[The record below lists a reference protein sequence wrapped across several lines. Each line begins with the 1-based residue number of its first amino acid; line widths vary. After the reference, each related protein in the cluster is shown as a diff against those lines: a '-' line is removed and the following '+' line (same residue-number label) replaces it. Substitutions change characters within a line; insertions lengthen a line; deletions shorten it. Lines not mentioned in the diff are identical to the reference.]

1 MQLPSVAFD
10 PIPQYLF
17 PPEDVM
23 SALPRAQKRLVQLLA
38 KGSTNDPAATTK
50 SWSLDFLL
58 APECLNWSP
67 VYPYHLSHV
76 RFSRNELDAADP
88 YTPTSKVTPKYLSSG
103 KRAQVDIPAS
113 TFFRSVGYKSLSLP
127 GLQEDLGIQF
137 DTQRGVIPNDGFGRV
152 TSPAD
157 TGDYHRL
164 PNGSL
169 LSHLPG
175 LYCAG
180 WVKRGP
186 TGVIATTMTDA
197 FSTADTVVADM
208 AGQHPI
214 LNSPGRSTGLG
225 WEGVRVEAEKRGL
238 RTTDWKDWKTID
250 GIERERGQQKGK
262 LRDKFGRVEEM
273 LEVV

>member
-1 MQLPSVAFD
+1 MQLPFVAFD
-10 PIPQYLF
+10 PIPQDLF

-23 SALPRAQKRLVQLLA
+23 SVLPRAQRRLTQLLA
-38 KGSTNDPAATTK
+38 KGSTNDPAAATK
-50 SWSLDFLL
+50 TWSLDFLL
-58 APECLNWSP
+58 VPECLNWSP
-67 VYPYHLSHV
+67 IYPYPLSHV
-76 RFSRNELDAADP
+76 RFSRNELDPADP
-88 YTPTSKVTPKYLSSG
+88 YTPTSKVIPKYLSSG

-137 DTQRGVIPNDGFGRV
+137 DAQRGVIPNDGFGRV

-157 TGDYHRL
+157 TGDHHRL
-164 PNGSL
+164 PDGSL

-214 LNSPGRSTGLG
+214 LHSPGRSTGLG
-225 WEGVRVEAEKRGL
+225 WDGVREEAEKRGL
-238 RTTDWKDWKTID
+238 RTTNWKDWERID
-250 GIERERGQQKGK
+250 GIERERGQKKGK